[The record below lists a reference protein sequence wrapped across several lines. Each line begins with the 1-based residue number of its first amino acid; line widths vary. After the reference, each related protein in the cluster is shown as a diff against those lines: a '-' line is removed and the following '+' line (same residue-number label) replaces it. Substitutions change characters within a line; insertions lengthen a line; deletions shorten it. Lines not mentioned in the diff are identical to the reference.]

1 MFLFGGLLDR
11 ESQRTSD
18 FVRRFCVFEHGDVE
32 TAEEVFVHLLVL
44 KRSRE
49 CDRERERNASA
60 RARSVQNVVRA
71 VKRVR
76 LLFSNCVFDLVL
88 EKESVVRN
96 VAHRKQRLPVL
107 PLLQRDVSFASHEL
121 VQHRAHLCRHLFLL
135 QAQKKRGGRGL
146 PFGKG
151 RVKSLTTEKILRF
164 VFFFSSSFEG
174 VQISPFRDRRYNASK
189 RPSVSISISL
199 SIYLSIS
206 PSFPLFPFLS
216 SDRFGLRV
224 VGRGMEFTGT
234 TTFRARGRWRR
245 CCVSF
250 VSENRISTTSFWR
263 EVWI

>member
-1 MFLFGGLLDR
+1 MLRTVNNVFLFCLCSNGTSRSLPMSWSSIARISAAIFFYYTRKKKGG
-11 ESQRTSD
+11 
-18 FVRRFCVFEHGDVE
+18 
-32 TAEEVFVHLLVL
+32 A
-44 KRSRE
+44 
-49 CDRERERNASA
+49 
-60 RARSVQNVVRA
+60 
-71 VKRVR
+71 
-76 LLFSNCVFDLVL
+76 
-88 EKESVVRN
+88 
-96 VAHRKQRLPVL
+96 
-107 PLLQRDVSFASHEL
+107 
-121 VQHRAHLCRHLFLL
+121 
-135 QAQKKRGGRGL
+135 GRGL

-189 RPSVSISISL
+189 RPSVSISIYL